1 MLQRAYR
8 SFFGLR
14 CSYRREQWALCGPR
28 GVDSRENCWVVIMY
42 GSSDNHP
49 KQNVFNPCKPDEE
62 NNASCF
68 LHFISNSSVI
78 LSVCFFLR
86 GFLDRQLIITEKKF
100 NRHYRKLIL
109 VEKFFHHVP
118 FSLILKLLIYYIF
131 VFETN
136 VEGSWMV
143 LFMTSRRIR

>member
-1 MLQRAYR
+1 
-8 SFFGLR
+8 
-14 CSYRREQWALCGPR
+14 
-28 GVDSRENCWVVIMY
+28 MY

-49 KQNVFNPCKPDEE
+49 KQNVFNPCKSDEE

-100 NRHYRKLIL
+100 NRHNRKLIL